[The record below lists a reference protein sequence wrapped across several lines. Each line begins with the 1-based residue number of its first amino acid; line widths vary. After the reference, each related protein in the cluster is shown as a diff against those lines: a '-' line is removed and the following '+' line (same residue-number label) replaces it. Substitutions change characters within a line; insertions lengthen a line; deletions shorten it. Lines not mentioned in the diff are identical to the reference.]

1 MNIPEVASNDIYIW
15 ENLLLVFMFS
25 HFFNFIDLSIF
36 LNSLYN
42 TLSVCVFTL
51 PKFRL
56 NRLKLSIQPFLYP
69 IDPNISI

>member
-36 LNSLYN
+36 LNSLYI
-42 TLSVCVFTL
+42 LYLYVFL
-51 PKFRL
+51 
-56 NRLKLSIQPFLYP
+56 LYQSL
-69 IDPNISI
+69 D